1 MRILLDVE
9 SALELDE
16 LDIELT
22 DTDELE
28 LDNEDTLDS
37 TDLALELDTT
47 VDGATELTELTI
59 LLTEN
64 EDLEASLFLVKLW
77 LSK

>member
-1 MRILLDVE
+1 MKILLDVE
-9 SALELDE
+9 SIFELDE
-16 LDIELT
+16 LDTELT
-22 DTDELE
+22 GTDELE

-47 VDGATELTELTI
+47 VDKATELTELTI

>member
-1 MRILLDVE
+1 MEILLDVE
-9 SALELDE
+9 SALELKE
-16 LDIELT
+16 LDTELT

-28 LDNEDTLDS
+28 LDNEDILDS

-64 EDLEASLFLVKLW
+64 EDLEVSLFLVKLW